1 MEVPSA
7 SNIIGFT
14 LLALVI
20 IVVPG
25 PSVLFAIGRALVLGT
40 KPAVISVL
48 GNAAGVGL
56 QIVVVSLGLGVVISQ
71 LPEVFFVIQVVGAG
85 FISYLGIK
93 AFIQRG
99 KIEKVADSSDS
110 GTALV
115 LRQSVV
121 VGITNAKT
129 LVFFLAA
136 LPQFVSPADGNI
148 TIQMLLLGL
157 IFSVVGVASDLVYA
171 VAAGKARDW
180 LSSSSNRLSKFRG
193 AGGLALTA
201 LGLYMLLDAIS
212 K

>member
-56 QIVVVSLGLGVVISQ
+56 QIIVVALGLGVVISQ

-85 FISYLGIK
+85 FIAYLGIK

-99 KIEKVADSSDS
+99 KIEKVEDSRAT

-136 LPQFVSPADGNI
+136 LPQFVSPLDGSI
-148 TIQMLLLGL
+148 TIQMLVLGL
-157 IFSVVGVASDLVYA
+157 IFSVIGVASDLVYA

-180 LSSSSNRLSKFRG
+180 LSGSSARLSRFRG

-201 LGLYMLLDAIS
+201 LGLYMLLDAIL